1 MARSKCFVQIRGKV
15 TYPIWKELKLIL
27 CRGLILLAAVASS
40 AAMAHALTINLT
52 FDPSV
57 AANFGANTV
66 SMTNAV
72 TYAAHQFESNFGD
85 NTTLNINVAA
95 TNRTDV
101 LGDSSIFLFQSS
113 YGGIVTALKN
123 SQSTTNDASAYATLP
138 ATDPTGGGSY
148 LVPTA
153 EAKALGLIGSTSDS
167 DGTITIGSAYS
178 FTFDPNNRAVPGAF
192 DCIGIVEHEISE
204 VMGRNFALGASY
216 DGGQDYIPYDLFR
229 FTAPGTRSMTAGNG
243 IYFSLD
249 NGVTNLSNYNFP
261 NGNGSD
267 PQDWAG
273 PVIDAFNAFVGTGVK
288 LDMTA
293 VDLAAMDVL
302 GYHLNPTNKW
312 TWAANAGG
320 NWSSSGSWINYGVP
334 SGSGIQ
340 IAFDGAISAPR
351 PITLDVSPTA
361 GTLTFD
367 NAANSYTLAG
377 TGTLTLAT
385 TQGDAAVQVLS
396 GTHSISAN
404 VVLNS
409 NSDVVVSGT
418 GDLLTLGGEVNG
430 SGGLIKSGIGRLIV
444 SGTGNTFSGGTTVL
458 SGKLIVTNPGGLA
471 DGSNLSVGA
480 NTGLFQEAAVPG
492 ATGAFASP
500 ATTAVP
506 EPATLVLVVAVLVAP
521 ALRATF
527 AGLRTTN

>member
-1 MARSKCFVQIRGKV
+1 VQIRVVV
-15 TYPIWKELKLIL
+15 TYPIWKELKSIL
-27 CRGLILLAAVASS
+27 CRGLLVLTAVASS
-40 AAMAHALTINLT
+40 AATAHALTINLT

-85 NTTLNINVAA
+85 NATLNINVAS

-113 YGGIVTALKN
+113 YGGLVTALKN

-153 EAKALGLIGSTSDS
+153 EAKALGLMGLNSNS
-167 DGTITIGSAYS
+167 DGMITIGSAYS
-178 FTFDPNNRAVPGAF
+178 LTFDPNNRAVPGAF
-192 DCIGIVEHEISE
+192 DCIGIAEHEISE

-229 FTAPGTRSMTAGNG
+229 FTAPGTRSMTAGSG

-273 PVIDAFNAFVGTGVK
+273 PVIDAFNAYVGTGVK

-302 GYHLNPTNKW
+302 GYQLNPTNKW

-320 NWSSSGSWINYGVP
+320 NWSNSGSWINYGVP
-334 SGSGIQ
+334 SGSSIQ
-340 IAFDGAISAPR
+340 VVFNGAISAPR
-351 PITLDVSPTA
+351 TITLDVSPTA

-367 NAANSYTLAG
+367 NAANSYTLAS

-385 TQGDAAVQVLS
+385 TTGNAAILVLS

-404 VVLNS
+404 VTLAS
-409 NSDVVVSGT
+409 NTDMVVTGT
-418 GDLLTLGGEVNG
+418 GDLLTLGGEVSG
-430 SGGLIKSGIGRLIV
+430 PGGLIKSGSGRLIL
-444 SGTGNTFSGGTTVL
+444 SGTDNIFSGGTTIL

-480 NTGLFQEAAVPG
+480 NTGLFREAIVPG
-492 ATGAFASP
+492 ATSTTAGP
-500 ATTAVP
+500 VTTAVP
-506 EPATLVLVVAVLVAP
+506 EPTTSVLIVAVLVAA

-527 AGLRTTN
+527 ARRRATT